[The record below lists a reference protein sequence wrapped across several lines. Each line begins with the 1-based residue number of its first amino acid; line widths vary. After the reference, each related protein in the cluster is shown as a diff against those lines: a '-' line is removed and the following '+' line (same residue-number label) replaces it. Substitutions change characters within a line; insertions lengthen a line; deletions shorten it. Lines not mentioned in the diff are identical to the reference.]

1 MTGADVREVY
11 EAALPDEALEALIKS
26 TGFQQRERRLL
37 AKEFIRAAVIA
48 AATGNGGR
56 QADLLRTYFEGGAP
70 KVVRGA
76 SYGWFGRPFEAMMEG
91 VRERTFA
98 YARSQVVDLPA
109 VFGRHVRDWHVV
121 DSTTVKLDSRLKSEY
136 PGTGDYAALKLH
148 KRFSIGLGTLWD
160 YHISP
165 AREHDA
171 PHLHIDESWRGLGL
185 LVDLGYASHQL
196 LRDCGTH
203 GVHYVIR
210 LKEGWKPK
218 VDKVHRGE
226 LLEALTPGADF
237 DTILAAGV
245 LRLAGRSID
254 LGVTLASAGDN
265 VLTSRLVGVSGP
277 KGWCWY
283 LTSLPTAV
291 KPTQVLDLY
300 RVRWEIEADNKLD
313 KSCLRLDEVKAHT
326 GAAVRGLI
334 HAAMV
339 SAMLVCL
346 IAHRHRLREAAPPK
360 QGTERTKPPIH
371 PQMMARQI
379 GVTSNRIAAA
389 LALSGQAAE
398 KEWEFIAAL
407 LLHQGTDPNWRSRPS
422 VLDQMRGWRIT
433 PGKPRG
439 ARAAYVRAR
448 RAN

>member
-165 AREHDA
+165 ARECTGSVLVPRERDDWLRMYRRRA
-171 PHLHIDESWRGLGL
+171 PANRG
-185 LVDLGYASHQL
+185 ATSE
-196 LRDCGTH
+196 R
-203 GVHYVIR
+203 
-210 LKEGWKPK
+210 P
-218 VDKVHRGE
+218 
-226 LLEALTPGADF
+226 
-237 DTILAAGV
+237 
-245 LRLAGRSID
+245 LRLRASGEWRAHAAFRSPARFWRRSSRAASSFASRAAQISFWRPASTS
-254 LGVTLASAGDN
+254 LGVT
-265 VLTSRLVGVSGP
+265 
-277 KGWCWY
+277 
-283 LTSLPTAV
+283 
-291 KPTQVLDLY
+291 
-300 RVRWEIEADNKLD
+300 
-313 KSCLRLDEVKAHT
+313 
-326 GAAVRGLI
+326 
-334 HAAMV
+334 
-339 SAMLVCL
+339 
-346 IAHRHRLREAAPPK
+346 
-360 QGTERTKPPIH
+360 
-371 PQMMARQI
+371 
-379 GVTSNRIAAA
+379 
-389 LALSGQAAE
+389 
-398 KEWEFIAAL
+398 
-407 LLHQGTDPNWRSRPS
+407 
-422 VLDQMRGWRIT
+422 
-433 PGKPRG
+433 
-439 ARAAYVRAR
+439 
-448 RAN
+448 

>member
-11 EAALPDEALEALIKS
+11 EAALPDEALDPLIRA
-26 TGFQQRERRLL
+26 TGFQRRERQLQ
-37 AKEFIRAAVIA
+37 AKEFIRAAVIS
-48 AATGNGGR
+48 AATGGGGR
-56 QADLLRTYFEGGAP
+56 QADVLRTYFEAGAP
-70 KVVRGA
+70 QVVRGA
-76 SYGWFGRPFEAMMEG
+76 GYSWFNESFEAVMAG

-98 YARSQVVDLPA
+98 YVRSQAPDLPG
-109 VFGRHVRDWHVV
+109 VLGRYVRDWHVV
-121 DSTTVKLDSRLKSEY
+121 DSTTVKLDKRLQSEY

-171 PHLHIDESWRGLGL
+171 PHLVLDESWRGLGL

-196 LRDCGTH
+196 LRDCGAH
-203 GVHYVIR
+203 GVQYVLR

-226 LLEALTPGADF
+226 MLGALLSGADF
-237 DTILAAGV
+237 DALIADGL

-254 LGVTLASAGDN
+254 LDVTLASGETA
-265 VLTSRLVGVSGP
+265 LTSRLVGVNGP

-283 LTSLPTAV
+283 LTSLPRTV

-313 KSCLRLDEVKAHT
+313 KSCLRLDEVRAYS
-326 GAAVRGLI
+326 GPAVRAMI

-346 IAHRHRLREAAPPK
+346 VAHRHRLSEAPPPRK
-360 QGTERTKPPIH
+360 GAERTKPPIH
-371 PQMMARQI
+371 PQMMARQV
-379 GVTSNRIAAA
+379 GASAMRIAAA
-389 LALSGQAAE
+389 LALQGESAE
-398 KEWEFIAAL
+398 KEWEFLAGL

-422 VLDQMRGWRIT
+422 VLDQLRGWRIT
-433 PGKPRG
+433 PGKPRN
-439 ARAAYVRAR
+439 ARAASVQAR
-448 RAN
+448 HAN